1 MNNKG
6 LHFETNLV
14 MNPVKGVSL
23 FQKQK
28 NNAYVVIFTN
38 FHVSKMQ
45 KKKKKKKEE
54 KKNGIILFNDHLE
67 NSDFSKLA
75 AITQDQRPRILNRCF
90 STG

>member
-45 KKKKKKKEE
+45 KKKKKKK
-54 KKNGIILFNDHLE
+54 KKRKMELFCLMTTWKTVIFQ
-67 NSDFSKLA
+67 S
-75 AITQDQRPRILNRCF
+75 
-90 STG
+90 

>member
-1 MNNKG
+1 M
-6 LHFETNLV
+6 
-14 MNPVKGVSL
+14 
-23 FQKQK
+23 FQKC
-28 NNAYVVIFTN
+28 
-38 FHVSKMQ
+38 